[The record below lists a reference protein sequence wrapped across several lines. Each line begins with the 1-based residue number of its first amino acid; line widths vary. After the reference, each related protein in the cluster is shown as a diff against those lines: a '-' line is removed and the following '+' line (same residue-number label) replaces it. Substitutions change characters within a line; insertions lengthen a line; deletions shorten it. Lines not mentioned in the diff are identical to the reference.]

1 VNVSKI
7 KYMINDTSS
16 QSPKLS
22 KIQEL
27 RKKYNELLP
36 GKESLI
42 KLLGETEVSEQ
53 VYNSNAIENSSLTLE
68 ETDKI
73 LLKIDLD
80 RYINEREL
88 FEAKNLARV
97 VEYINLRA
105 KEKELDLEMI
115 LLLHKIL
122 ISNINDD
129 IAGRFR
135 VKEWVRVGQYVA
147 PDPEEVIPLMTK
159 LLAEYYGSSDP
170 IDLKIAKFHLGFE
183 HIHPFVDGNGRIGR
197 VLNNYLLIREG
208 FVPIILSFADRPM
221 YYQSFKEFQ
230 KEKTPQTMLELVN
243 KAIINSYNKR
253 IAYFDGKKIVRL
265 SQYAKTSKQSLPN
278 LINKANRQTIP
289 AFRDKGVWM
298 IGAEKDFALDRQK
311 LK

>member
-1 VNVSKI
+1 MVNDKISKH
-7 KYMINDTSS
+7 KR
-16 QSPKLS
+16 
-22 KIQEL
+22 IQEL

-42 KLLGETEVSEQ
+42 KLLAESEVPEQ
-53 VYNSNAIENSSLTLE
+53 VYNSNAIENSSLTLD

-97 VEYINLRA
+97 VEYIDLRA
-105 KEKELDLEMI
+105 KEKELDIDMI
-115 LLLHKIL
+115 LLLHRML

-135 VKEWVRVGQYVA
+135 DKEWVRVGQYVA
-147 PDPEEVIPLMTK
+147 PAPKEVIPLMTK

-170 IDLKIAKFHLGFE
+170 IDLKIAKFHLEFE

-208 FVPIILSFADRPM
+208 FVPIILCFADRPM
-221 YYQSFKEFQ
+221 YYQSFKEYQ
-230 KEKTPQTMLELVN
+230 KEKKSQTMLELVN

-253 IAYFDGKKIVRL
+253 IAYLSSQKIIKL
-265 SQYAKTSKQSLPN
+265 SEYAKTTKQSLSN
-278 LINKANRQTIP
+278 LINKANRNTIP

-298 IGAEKDFALDRQK
+298 IGIEPDFRS
-311 LK
+311 